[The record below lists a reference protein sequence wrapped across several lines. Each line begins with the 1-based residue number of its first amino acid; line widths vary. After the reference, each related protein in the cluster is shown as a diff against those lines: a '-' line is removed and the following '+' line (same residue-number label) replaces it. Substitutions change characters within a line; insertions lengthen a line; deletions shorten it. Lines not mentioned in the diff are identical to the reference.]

1 MIILQDYAD
10 CADAG
15 SVADQIACIQA
26 ECSDGCKDCVCDI
39 LPFLC

>member
-10 CADAG
+10 CSGAG
-15 SVADQIACIQA
+15 SVADQIACIDMIVSA
-26 ECSDGCKDCVCDI
+26 GCKDCLCDI